1 MSKDSIIQFIG
12 FITPL
17 ETEKFLAQW
26 EPYAKAFN
34 KATSPENMS
43 LQQEVNEKSKY
54 RYVSLHEYKNQ
65 DFEFNFMKGKSSVYF
80 PEQKVRVV
88 QAGGYAPVQIA
99 SKYQNLHRDT
109 KILVFL
115 SHEEYDIAFYQQLPA
130 YKSLSIYRAY
140 YESCA
145 YGNIL
150 EYHTAEDDAG
160 ELLQL
165 LKLRPCAE
173 AAAYKDCL
181 LPKALKLV

>member
-12 FITPL
+12 FITSL

-26 EPYAKAFN
+26 EPYAKDFN
-34 KATSPENMS
+34 KITSPENMT

-54 RYVSLHEYKNQ
+54 RFISLHEYKNH

-88 QAGGYAPVQIA
+88 QAGGYAPVQIG
-99 SKYQNLHRDT
+99 SKYQNQHRDV

-115 SHEEYDIAFYQQLPA
+115 SHDEYDIAFYQELSSH
-130 YKSLSIYRAY
+130 KSLSIYRAY

-150 EYHTAEDDAG
+150 EYYTAEEDAG
-160 ELLQL
+160 ELLQQ
-165 LKLRPCAE
+165 LKMRPCAE

>member
-1 MSKDSIIQFIG
+1 MSKDSIIQFTG
-12 FITPL
+12 FITSL

-26 EPYAKAFN
+26 EPYARGFN
-34 KATSPENMS
+34 KITLPENMT

-88 QAGGYAPVQIA
+88 QAGGYAPVQIG
-99 SKYQNLHRDT
+99 SKYQNQHRDV

-115 SHEEYDIAFYQQLPA
+115 THDEYDIAFYQELSP

-150 EYHTAEDDAG
+150 EYYTSEEGAG
-160 ELLQL
+160 ELLQQ
-165 LKLRPCAE
+165 LKMRPCTE